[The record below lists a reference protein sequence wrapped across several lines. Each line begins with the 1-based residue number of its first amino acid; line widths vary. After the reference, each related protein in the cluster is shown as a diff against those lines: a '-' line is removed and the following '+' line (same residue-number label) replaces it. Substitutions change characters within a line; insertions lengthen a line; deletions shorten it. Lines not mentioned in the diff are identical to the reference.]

1 MHPKKRLLIANLRGL
16 GSKKKKVFFLTQD
29 LLNVLQDERK
39 VLKVRLTKC
48 HFL

>member
-1 MHPKKRLLIANLRGL
+1 MHPKKRLLNVNLRDSY
-16 GSKKKKVFFLTQD
+16 SKKKMVFFLIQA